1 MTIYYYFFDEPWGS
15 AMPFSYFFFNT
26 YIGYLFQIVP
36 VALLAALVCFLTR
49 KYLLRRRTGW
59 PRELT
64 MALFTGYAAALWAL
78 VLTPHNFLVDIW
90 YWLLHH
96 QGGPSLS
103 GLPLFD
109 VGRWNYSLHFG
120 GFLRGE
126 AIGNLLLFL
135 PLGFFVR
142 LLWPRLR
149 WKALPLALAVSAAVE
164 ILQMPIGR
172 SFDGRDLIAN
182 TLGAAIGL
190 ALGLF
195 LQKLFPRA
203 GRAVAPAKPKNRE
216 KRTD

>member
-15 AMPFSYFFFNT
+15 AMHFQYFFFNT
-26 YIGYLFQIVP
+26 YIGYLLQILP
-36 VALLAALVCFLTR
+36 VALLAALACLLTR
-49 KYLLRRRTGW
+49 KYLRRRRTGW
-59 PRELT
+59 PRELA

-90 YWLLHH
+90 YWLLRH

-103 GLPLFD
+103 DLPLLD
-109 VGRWNYSLHFG
+109 VSRWNYSLHFG

-135 PLGFFVR
+135 PLGLFLR
-142 LLWPRLR
+142 LLWPRLG
-149 WKALPLALAVSAAVE
+149 WKALPLALAVSVAVE
-164 ILQMPIGR
+164 FLQMPLGR
-172 SFDGRDLIAN
+172 SFDGRDLVSN

-190 ALGLF
+190 AVGLL

-203 GRAVAPAKPKNRE
+203 GRAMAPAQPKHRE